1 MGRDRGRGC
10 RWRAC
15 LALTCRGQIR
25 ERRVG
30 REDHNSANEPRPS
43 TNNQPSNHEHP
54 HQRGTN
60 KQTITE
66 QNTTKATATANTMA
80 LLVPDFFDH
89 IFADLHGDVVDLSS
103 CKKVCRPSASRMAWP
118 KVDVTEEEDKFVGHA
133 DVPGVPKDK
142 LKVEVKDNGITLSFD
157 QEEKKEETTQQGKTI
172 RKERYYSAFTRTLP
186 IPKGVDK
193 ENISAAYTDGVLT
206 LALPKAPES
215 VPKSITIA

>member
-1 MGRDRGRGC
+1 MG
-10 RWRAC
+10 
-15 LALTCRGQIR
+15 
-25 ERRVG
+25 
-30 REDHNSANEPRPS
+30 RPS
-43 TNNQPSNHEHP
+43 TNNQPTKQSRTPSPKRNE
-54 HQRGTN
+54 
-60 KQTITE
+60 QTITE

-89 IFADLHGDVVDLSS
+89 IFADL
-103 CKKVCRPSASRMAWP
+103 
-118 KVDVTEEEDKFVGHA
+118 
-133 DVPGVPKDK
+133 PKDK
-142 LKVEVKDNGITLSFD
+142 LKVEIKDNGITLSFD

-215 VPKSITIA
+215 VPKSIT

>member
-1 MGRDRGRGC
+1 MG
-10 RWRAC
+10 
-15 LALTCRGQIR
+15 
-25 ERRVG
+25 
-30 REDHNSANEPRPS
+30 RPS
-43 TNNQPSNHEHP
+43 TKNEPKNSNTIP
-54 HQRGTN
+54 KRGTT
-60 KQTITE
+60 KQSRTKPTPKTTT
-66 QNTTKATATANTMA
+66 TTKMA

-89 IFADLHGDVVDLSS
+89 IFADLHSDVSLIP
-103 CKKVCRPSASRMAWP
+103 CKKVCRPSANRMSWP
-118 KVDVTEEEDKFVGHA
+118 KVDVTEEEDKFVVHA
-133 DVPGVPKDK
+133 DVPGVPKDQ

>member
-1 MGRDRGRGC
+1 MGRGRWC

-15 LALTCRGQIR
+15 LALACRGHIR

-43 TNNQPSNHEHP
+43 TNNQPTKQSRTPSPKRNE
-54 HQRGTN
+54 
-60 KQTITE
+60 QTITE

-89 IFADLHGDVVDLSS
+89 IFADLHKDVVDLSS
-103 CKKVCRPSASRMAWP
+103 CKKVCRPSAS
-118 KVDVTEEEDKFVGHA
+118 
-133 DVPGVPKDK
+133 
-142 LKVEVKDNGITLSFD
+142 
-157 QEEKKEETTQQGKTI
+157 

-215 VPKSITIA
+215 VPKSIIIA